1 MKKKMK
7 MKSWIARMVA
17 VSVLLIALGMV
28 SLAQEDATILPPAN
42 VNVTVENDNENATI
56 EVVPLTNTR
65 QVLALSGTDPSIFDL
80 GLFTKSATGYVSNPD
95 YTASMNV
102 FLSGN
107 ETATYPTG
115 KVATIGLVHLAS
127 NR

>member
-65 QVLALSGTDPSIFDL
+65 QVLALSGTDPSIFDRKIQGANS
-80 GLFTKSATGYVSNPD
+80 GLKAGVSPYVI
-95 YTASMNV
+95 Y
-102 FLSGN
+102 
-107 ETATYPTG
+107 
-115 KVATIGLVHLAS
+115 K
-127 NR
+127 

>member
-1 MKKKMK
+1 
-7 MKSWIARMVA
+7 MKSWIARIVA
-17 VSVLLIALGMV
+17 VSILLTAFGMM
-28 SLAQEDATILPPAN
+28 SGAQEDTSVLPPVQ
-42 VNVTVENDNENATI
+42 VNVSAENITGDTAI

-65 QVLALSGTDPSIFDL
+65 KVLALSGTDPSIFER
-80 GLFTKSATGYVSNPD
+80 GLFTMSGAGDVSNPA
-95 YTASMNV
+95 YTVSMNA

-115 KVATIGLVHLAS
+115 KVATIGLVHLAA

>member
-1 MKKKMK
+1 MKKMK
-7 MKSWIARMVA
+7 MKSWVARIVA
-17 VSVLLIALGMV
+17 LSVLLIAFGMA
-28 SLAQEDATILPPAN
+28 SLAQEDATILPPAD
-42 VNVTVENDNENATI
+42 VNITVENENENAAI

-80 GLFTKSATGYVSNPD
+80 GLFTKSATGYISNPD
-95 YTASMNV
+95 YTASMNA

-107 ETATYPTG
+107 ETATYPSG

>member
-1 MKKKMK
+1 MKKMK
-7 MKSWIARMVA
+7 MKSWVARIVA
-17 VSVLLIALGMV
+17 LSVLLIAFGMA
-28 SLAQEDATILPPAN
+28 SLAQEDATILLPAD
-42 VNVTVENDNENATI
+42 VNITVENENENATI

-65 QVLALSGTDPSIFDL
+65 QVLVLSGTDPSIFDR
-80 GLFTKSATGYVSNPD
+80 GLFPKSTTGYVSNSD
-95 YTASMNV
+95 YTASMNA

-107 ETATYPTG
+107 ETATYPSG